1 MVADKFAWNQPTPL
15 KSELRDGQG
24 NDFVTKSPEG
34 EEPLPQG
41 GGALRDM
48 PRQAVRESLG
58 IPLAAYLTLIIVL
71 ATLAPFRLGWEP
83 RFFNPLDTKQFTSIL
98 ILRDIVGNILVFIPI
113 GFIFRLCLDRNQKS
127 WSSIF
132 WAALLSISVELLQM
146 FFPPRV
152 TSVVDVAT
160 NILGAVIG
168 RFAFDCVDWLLRWR
182 GIQGLTLEL
191 PLAGVFYLLIPVFGL
206 NSRLTQQEPDRV
218 WLALC
223 LGIVGGIVV
232 ATIAHHRLVPSR
244 PWTWLHVLVFVALWF
259 IVSMSP
265 AFFYSPR
272 PSIVRCLIVLGT
284 TLGVVYLAQKIRG
297 PAYGKSR
304 RFEEKC
310 LRRVLPVYLL
320 YLLGSALS
328 PWQPLA
334 LPWHWRRWFD
344 HLTPLYDLVPL
355 DGVFLLVEAGTSFT
369 LFGFMIAGLRGRVR
383 ETRLSM
389 FVAVTCY
396 CGLVVATLE
405 VLRGFHPLHH
415 ASIAHAGL
423 TMGAALLGAYLY
435 RMHQRTVWRILG
447 RIAED

>member
-1 MVADKFAWNQPTPL
+1 
-15 KSELRDGQG
+15 
-24 NDFVTKSPEG
+24 VTNSPEV
-34 EEPLPQG
+34 EEPLPRG
-41 GGALRDM
+41 GGALHSQR
-48 PRQAVRESLG
+48 RTAVQESIG

-71 ATLAPFRLGWEP
+71 ATLAPFKLGWEP
-83 RFFNPLDTKQFTSIL
+83 RFFNPFDSKQLTSIL

-113 GFIFRLCLDRNQKS
+113 GFIFRLCLDRNRRS
-127 WSSIF
+127 LSSIY
-132 WAALLSISVELLQM
+132 WAALLSISIELLQM

-152 TSVVDVAT
+152 TSVVDVVT

-168 RFAFDCVDWLLRWR
+168 RFLFDGVDWLLRWR

-191 PLAGVFYLLIPVFGL
+191 PLAGVFYLLVPVFGL
-206 NSRLTQQEPDRV
+206 NSRLTQLEPDRI

-223 LGIVGGIVV
+223 LGIVGGIVL

-244 PWTWLHVLVFVALWF
+244 PWTWLHVLIFVALWF

-272 PSIVRCLIVLGT
+272 PSIVRCVFVLGM

-297 PAYGKSR
+297 PSYGQSR

-328 PWQPLA
+328 PWQRLT

-344 HLTPLYDLVPL
+344 HLSWKYEAVPL

-369 LFGFMIAGLRGRVR
+369 LLGFMIAGLRGRIR
-383 ETRLSM
+383 ETRLRM
-389 FVAVTCY
+389 FVAVICY
-396 CGLVVATLE
+396 TGLVVVTLE
-405 VLRGFHPLHH
+405 VLRGFHPFHF
-415 ASIAHAGL
+415 ASVARGGL
-423 TMGAALLGAYLY
+423 TLGAAILGAYLY

-447 RIAED
+447 RIAEE